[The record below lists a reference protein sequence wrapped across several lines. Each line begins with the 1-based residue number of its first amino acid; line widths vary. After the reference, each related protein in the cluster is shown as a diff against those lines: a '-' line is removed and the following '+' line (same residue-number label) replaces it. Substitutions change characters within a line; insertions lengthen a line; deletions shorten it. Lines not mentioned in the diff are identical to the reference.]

1 MLISSF
7 ASDFGA
13 HSLTGLAVAFGGG
26 VLASLSP
33 CLYPMIPITLSIV
46 GGDRNGMPRHRVG
59 LVLVYIAGLA
69 AAYSLLGLIAGLT
82 GTMFGGIS
90 TNPWLHFAM
99 ANVMLLAAAMMADVI
114 AVPIPASI
122 QQRAATIGTGGRI
135 GGAFAMGGVSG
146 LVAAPCGAPVL
157 AGILT
162 WVTTTKS
169 ALLGFAYLLAFSLG
183 MCTLLLALAVA
194 TDTALRLPRPGRWMI
209 GVKRLFA
216 LVLVGVAEYYL
227 VSMGQLFV

>member
-1 MLISSF
+1 MLISGF
-7 ASDFGA
+7 APDYGARAFG
-13 HSLTGLAVAFGGG
+13 GLAVAFGGG

-46 GGDRNGMPRHRVG
+46 GGAKAATRRHRVG

-69 AAYSLLGLIAGLT
+69 SAYSALGLIAGLT
-82 GTMFGGIS
+82 GTMFGNIS
-90 TNPWLHFAM
+90 TYPWLHFAM

-114 AVPIPASI
+114 AVPIPASV
-122 QQRAATIGTGGRI
+122 QQRAAAIGTGGRV
-135 GGAFAMGGVSG
+135 GGAFAMGAVSG

-169 ALLGFAYLLAFSLG
+169 AVLGFAYLLAFSLG
-183 MCTLLLALAVA
+183 MCTLLLALALA
-194 TDTALRLPRPGRWMI
+194 TDTALRLPRPGRWMT

-216 LVLVGVAEYYL
+216 LILVGVAEYYL
-227 VSMGQLFV
+227 ISMGQLIV

>member
-7 ASDFGA
+7 ASDLGA

-46 GGDRNGMPRHRVG
+46 GGDRNGKPRHRVG

-69 AAYSLLGLIAGLT
+69 SSYSLLGLIAGLT

-99 ANVMLLAAAMMADVI
+99 ANVMLLA
-114 AVPIPASI
+114 
-122 QQRAATIGTGGRI
+122 
-135 GGAFAMGGVSG
+135 
-146 LVAAPCGAPVL
+146 
-157 AGILT
+157 
-162 WVTTTKS
+162 
-169 ALLGFAYLLAFSLG
+169 
-183 MCTLLLALAVA
+183 LAVA
-194 TDTALRLPRPGRWMI
+194 TDTALRLPRPGGWMI

-227 VSMGQLFV
+227 VSMGQLIV